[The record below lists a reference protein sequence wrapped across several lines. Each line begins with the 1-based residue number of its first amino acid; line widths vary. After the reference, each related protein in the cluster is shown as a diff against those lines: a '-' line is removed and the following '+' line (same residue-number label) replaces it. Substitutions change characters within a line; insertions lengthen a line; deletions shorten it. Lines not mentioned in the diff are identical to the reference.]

1 MERRIGRLTETLN
14 QGWERASEVPHSL
27 RVTWTDDSARAR
39 VGDAIVGSDAQPT
52 THPSSPTITNHQSI
66 NRSIQHPPRPSAP
79 YIIWVSL
86 TMDIDPKPVPEFLT
100 QQRDVVAP
108 PSLQPLFL
116 DFEDYWERKLWH
128 QLTEALLQFFEH
140 PDSIPQRIPIY
151 KNFVLTFSDK
161 INQLK
166 LVTLGLSAS
175 RQCNGPLKRSEPQP
189 RWTRK
194 LIIGV

>member
-1 MERRIGRLTETLN
+1 
-14 QGWERASEVPHSL
+14 
-27 RVTWTDDSARAR
+27 
-39 VGDAIVGSDAQPT
+39 
-52 THPSSPTITNHQSI
+52 
-66 NRSIQHPPRPSAP
+66 
-79 YIIWVSL
+79 
-86 TMDIDPKPVPEFLT
+86 MDIDPKPVPEFLT
-100 QQRDVVAP
+100 QQRDEVAP

-175 RQCNGPLKRSEPQP
+175 RQCSGPLELSEPQSC
-189 RWTRK
+189 WTRR